1 MTAVCSYVEYMA
13 NEWVR
18 LINRVRGTGS
28 ICLIFSYIVCA
39 TNRRQILSCT
49 EPANEVNKTFII
61 RLLVHF
67 YLCSSSDVAVYLT
80 FELVGV
86 ASCLHSLGIHLPR
99 L

>member
-28 ICLIFSYIVCA
+28 ICLMFSYIVCA

-67 YLCSSSDVAVYLT
+67 YLCSCFISVRLQMLPFTLPLSLLVSLHVYT
-80 FELVGV
+80 
-86 ASCLHSLGIHLPR
+86 R
-99 L
+99 